1 MISGWLGMRLA
12 AALAVGGFCGVVRA
26 DDDAYIAARAIQLF
40 APGVPQVYYVGLL
53 AGSNDTELMEESGE
67 LRDIN
72 RHYYS
77 LEEAA
82 EATRQPVVQRL
93 LALMRLRS
101 HHPAFEGDFELHYS
115 NDSSVSM
122 GWRKG
127 KHYCLVLIDLRFK
140 TSTVSCSDV
149 DGGEERVFRL

>member
-1 MISGWLGMRLA
+1 
-12 AALAVGGFCGVVRA
+12 
-26 DDDAYIAARAIQLF
+26 
-40 APGVPQVYYVGLL
+40 
-53 AGSNDTELMEESGE
+53 MEESGE

-82 EATRQPVVQRL
+82 EATQRQPVVQRL

-122 GWRKG
+122 GWRKA
-127 KHYCLVLIDLRFK
+127 
-140 TSTVSCSDV
+140 STTASC
-149 DGGEERVFRL
+149 